1 MREAAPVPFY
11 VRGRCGNMRAPCKF
25 SHDIH
30 SEHNSAV
37 LKNNE
42 INGLNEQELKIL
54 LLQNDHS
61 LMPGVCMKYLHDTC
75 KSGND
80 CSRLHV
86 CGYFLKGECTSHAC
100 KKSHNLLESKTN
112 LLLIKY
118 GQTNVSIQNFHLL
131 CTVKYNEG
139 LQLQREARSGPKRG
153 ANENTRERGRS
164 TSRNRNDLGVAAQN
178 KPNNRRRNRKNRGP
192 GHSSTRGP
200 SSQRTVATERKKCTT
215 SESEQDENNDS
226 DEESCDQNIPGKLLN
241 VKSAENY
248 GQPKVIV
255 SVEAGLRVPGNAVPP
270 PTSITSLYTDSSST
284 CIKPVAST
292 KYNTPVKTTVPT
304 KSDTSEKTMVFNN
317 FTTQAE
323 TIFTKPDKPVNT
335 PTIYPLKSYAS
346 KPSGDISTPCPSSD
360 QENAF
365 IKSGIQMNENTQ
377 RLCRLPQTIKE
388 DTPGQVST
396 TTLFSSQ
403 KSTLAP
409 YTPIHF
415 PIRNLPTTEHYSSF
429 AGSHNPVNMPAT
441 PLISQKS
448 TLAPYTPIN
457 FPIRNVPTTEHCS
470 SFAGSQNPVNAPVTP
485 FISQKNTL
493 APYTPINFP
502 IRNVPTTEHY
512 SRFAGSHNPVNTPA
526 TPLMSPLMSEKSTLT
541 PYTPIHCPVRN
552 LPTTE
557 HCSSFAGSHNPVNTP
572 ATVFIGTPLITP
584 FRSDDPVNKLTV
596 TGQPSQSSYNVT
608 SIKTGTNMSRTESL
622 VNDTYGITADNG
634 YRYPQ
639 LHNEFKMDFPPTTG
653 LVNLSLNET
662 SSAVNYTTKPTQ
674 SVSQNEVK
682 HPLNEISSALNYT
695 PKPTQLSQNDVLFKK
710 PEVGK
715 VSEVNE
721 ICLFNIWEYCK
732 FGLKCGAKH
741 YHLPYCWQYFDGT
754 RWKDMLDMDHIEKAY
769 CDPNVDRIPL
779 VDFQIMKS
787 GTSTV
792 RRLST
797 PSSVT
802 KPLEFVLTT
811 EWIWYWKEET
821 GSWIEYGKLN
831 GKEQIASISS
841 AVLENIYLTD
851 PKEVAPFESGQQKYE
866 ISFKDM
872 MQRNLTFGTQREV
885 RRRPRYLAPD
895 NVSKLRGSTKKTQ
908 VSSPLKTGVYPT
920 TWDTNAL
927 PELGCQLIDVSS
939 TSSEYTEIHK
949 MFSKTLSNQ
958 VVKNIKRIQNPSLWQ
973 VFQWQKEQMK
983 KINKGRDAVECQLF
997 HGTDHSHLSTICHHN
1012 FDWRICGTHGTL
1024 YGQGSYFARDASYSH
1039 SYSSPDSRGRRSM
1052 FVARVLVGDFVIG
1065 NSTLNRPPYKCGS
1078 TTHSYDSCVDQLV
1091 NPTIFVV
1098 FEKHQIYP
1106 EYILEYEE
1114 AKKSCCVS

>member
-1 MREAAPVPFY
+1 MSDPTVTAYLTKLLCSNEGRLPRTRLCELLDLSVEQIDQILREEAHRFPVLSGDLVVARNPIRICPEYIREQPEGYECEKLHLCPFY
-11 VRGRCGNMRAPCKF
+11 ARGRCGNMRAPCKF

-30 SEHNSAV
+30 SEHNRAV

-42 INGLNEQELKIL
+42 INGLNEEELKIL

-61 LMPGVCMKYLHDTC
+61 LMPGVCRKYVYDTC
-75 KSGND
+75 QSGND

-86 CGYFLKGECTSHAC
+86 CGYFLKGECTRHAC
-100 KKSHNLLESKTN
+100 KKSHNLLDSKTN
-112 LLLIKY
+112 RLLIKY
-118 GQTNVSIQNFHLL
+118 GQTDVSIQNFHLL
-131 CTVKYNEG
+131 CTVKYNKD

-153 ANENTRERGRS
+153 ANANTRGRGRS

-178 KPNNRRRNRKNRGP
+178 KPKNRRRNRKKGEP
-192 GHSSTRGP
+192 GHSSTKGP
-200 SSQRTVATERKKCTT
+200 SSQGTVATERKKCTT

-248 GQPKVIV
+248 GQPKVNV
-255 SVEAGLRVPGNAVPP
+255 SVEAGLRGPGNAVPP

-323 TIFTKPDKPVNT
+323 TIFTKPDKLVNT
-335 PTIYPLKSYAS
+335 LTIYPLTSYTS

-377 RLCRLPQTIKE
+377 RLCRLPQTIKD

-409 YTPIHF
+409 YTPINF
-415 PIRNLPTTEHYSSF
+415 PVRNVPTTEHCSSF

-448 TLAPYTPIN
+448 TL
-457 FPIRNVPTTEHCS
+457 
-470 SFAGSQNPVNAPVTP
+470 
-485 FISQKNTL
+485 
-493 APYTPINFP
+493 
-502 IRNVPTTEHY
+502 
-512 SRFAGSHNPVNTPA
+512 
-526 TPLMSPLMSEKSTLT
+526 T
-541 PYTPIHCPVRN
+541 PYTPIHFPVRN

-557 HCSSFAGSHNPVNTP
+557 HYSRFAGSHNPVNTP

-584 FRSDDPVNKLTV
+584 FKSDDPVNKLTV
-596 TGQPSQSSYNVT
+596 TGQPSQSSYNVS
-608 SIKTGTNMSRTESL
+608 SIKTGTNMSITESL
-622 VNDTYGITADNG
+622 VNDTYGITADNS

-653 LVNLSLNET
+653 LVNLSLNEK

-674 SVSQNEVK
+674 LSQNDVSIKKPEVK
-682 HPLNEISSALNYT
+682 HPLNETSSTLNFT
-695 PKPTQLSQNDVLFKK
+695 PKPTQLSQNDVIFKK

-721 ICLFNIWEYCK
+721 ICLFNIWKYCK

-754 RWKDMLDMDHIEKAY
+754 RWKDMLNMDHIEKAY

-779 VDFQIMKS
+779 VDFQTMKS

-811 EWIWYWKEET
+811 EWIWYWKDET

-841 AVLENIYLTD
+841 AVLENIYLAD
-851 PKEVAPFESGQQKYE
+851 PKEVAPFAAGQQKYE

-872 MQRNLTFGTQREV
+872 MQKNLMFGTQREV
-885 RRRPRYLAPD
+885 RRRPLYLAPD
-895 NVSKLRGSTKKTQ
+895 NVSKLRGSTKTTQ

-927 PELGCQLIDVSS
+927 PELGYQLIDVSS

-1039 SYSSPDSRGRRSM
+1039 SYSSPDRRGRRSM
-1052 FVARVLVGDFVIG
+1052 FVARVLVGDSVIG

-1114 AKKSCCVS
+1114 EKKSCCIS